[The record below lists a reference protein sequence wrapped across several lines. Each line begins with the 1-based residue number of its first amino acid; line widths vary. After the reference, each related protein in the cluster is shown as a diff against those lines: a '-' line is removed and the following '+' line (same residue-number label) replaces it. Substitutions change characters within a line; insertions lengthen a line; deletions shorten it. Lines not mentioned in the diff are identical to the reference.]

1 MSSIAALVQ
10 GSSFIFA
17 GTITA
22 PGTSA
27 LKVLANSP
35 GLAIVRFDQAFLVN
49 RVLGEL
55 GGRPITVKLAHGG
68 VGEGAVRQGQRF
80 IFFATAWVHGKEIAV
95 AELGRLPT
103 DAKTE
108 EEVSHAV
115 AALPELHLSQRIAS
129 AVLIVHGVVTEIQR
143 ATDVSGTASEHDPAW
158 MRATIEVRETLKG
171 ENTPAGGGKRSSA
184 SKRAHASL
192 LFPGSGD
199 VAFWNAP
206 RVSKGQEAVF
216 LLHRGSERL
225 PPTDLITPDPADIQP
240 KDELPTVRRL
250 ISTPPQ

>member
-1 MSSIAALVQ
+1 MSSIAALIQ

-22 PGTSA
+22 PGKSS
-27 LKVLANSP
+27 LKVLENSP
-35 GLAIVRFDQAFLVN
+35 GLAIVRLDQAFLVN
-49 RVLGEL
+49 QVLGHL
-55 GGRPITVKLAHGG
+55 NGRPITVKLAQGG
-68 VGEGAVRQGQRF
+68 EGAGAVRQGQRF

-95 AELGRLPT
+95 TELGRLPS

-108 EEVSHAV
+108 KEVSQAV

-129 AVLIVHGVVTEIQR
+129 AVLIVHGVVTQIQR
-143 ATDVSGTASEHDPAW
+143 ATDIPGTASEHDPSW

-171 ENTPAGGGKRSSA
+171 ENAPAGGGKRSSA
-184 SKRAHASL
+184 SKRTQAFL

-206 RVSKGQEAVF
+206 RASKGQEAVF
-216 LLHRGSERL
+216 LLHRGNERL

-240 KDELPTVRRL
+240 KDQLPTVRRL
-250 ISTPPQ
+250 ISTPPR